1 MAAQKE
7 AIEEAIEVIKNS
19 IERRVAESTE
29 RVIKA
34 EIEKTL
40 KEEFLETLSHK
51 VEQIGGKVVGR
62 DFSDYSINFGCEIPK
77 IDPADTTI
85 ARNLID
91 TIDNVNLEYFFKKPT
106 KLHIFNLCSK
116 YFMFSQFCS
125 TRQVNLINFN
135 WSKNKFDEK
144 QICYCFVCKFNL
156 ELAED
161 QERKV
166 EEQENDN

>member
-7 AIEEAIEVIKNS
+7 AIGEAIEVIKNA
-19 IERRVAESTE
+19 IEKRVAESTE
-29 RVIKA
+29 RIIKA

-51 VEQIGGKVVGR
+51 VEQIGATVVGR
-62 DFSDYSINFGCEIPK
+62 DFSDYFINFGCEIPK

-85 ARNLID
+85 ARKLID

-116 YFMFSQFCS
+116 YFMFSQFCN

-161 QERKV
+161 QEKKAL
-166 EEQENDN
+166 EENDN

>member
-7 AIEEAIEVIKNS
+7 AIEEAVEIIKNS

-29 RVIKA
+29 RLIKA

-51 VEQIGGKVVGR
+51 VEQIGAKVVGR
-62 DFSDYSINFGCEIPK
+62 DFSDYFINFGCEIPK
-77 IDPADTTI
+77 IDPADTTT
-85 ARNLID
+85 ARNLIK
-91 TIDNVNLEYFFKKPT
+91 TIDNVNIEYFFKKPT

-116 YFMFSQFCS
+116 YFMFSQFCN
-125 TRQVNLINFN
+125 TRQINLINFN
-135 WSKNKFDEK
+135 WSKNKFDEN

-161 QERKV
+161 QEKKAL
-166 EEQENDN
+166 EENDN

>member
-7 AIEEAIEVIKNS
+7 AIEEAVEVIKNA

-51 VEQIGGKVVGR
+51 VEQIGAKVVGR
-62 DFSDYSINFGCEIPK
+62 DFSDCFINFGCEIPK

-85 ARNLID
+85 PRKLIRTVED
-91 TIDNVNLEYFFKKPT
+91 VNLEYFFKKTT

-116 YFMFSQFCS
+116 YFMFCQFCN

-135 WSKNKFDEK
+135 WSKNKFDEN

-156 ELAED
+156 ELAEN
-161 QERKV
+161 QEKKAL
-166 EEQENDN
+166 EENDN

>member
-7 AIEEAIEVIKNS
+7 AIEEAVEVIKNA

-51 VEQIGGKVVGR
+51 VEQIGAKVVGR
-62 DFSDYSINFGCEIPK
+62 DFSDYFINFSCEIPK
-77 IDPADTTI
+77 INPADTTT
-85 ARNLID
+85 ARNLIN
-91 TIDNVNLEYFFKKPT
+91 TIDNVNVEYFFKKPT

-116 YFMFSQFCS
+116 YFMFSQFCN
-125 TRQVNLINFN
+125 TRQINLINFN
-135 WSKNKFDEK
+135 WSKNKFDEN

-156 ELAED
+156 ELAEN
-161 QERKV
+161 QENKAL
-166 EEQENDN
+166 EENDN

>member
-7 AIEEAIEVIKNS
+7 AIEEAVEVIKNA

-34 EIEKTL
+34 EIVKTL

-51 VEQIGGKVVGR
+51 VEQIGAKVVGR
-62 DFSDYSINFGCEIPK
+62 DFSDYFINFCCEIPK
-77 IDPADTTI
+77 IDPDDTTI
-85 ARNLID
+85 ACKLVN
-91 TIDNVNLEYFFKKPT
+91 TIEEVNLEYFFKKQT
-106 KLHIFNLCSK
+106 KLHVFNLCSK
-116 YFMFSQFCS
+116 YFMFSQFCN

-135 WSKNKFDEK
+135 WSKNIFDEN
-144 QICYCFVCKFNL
+144 QICYCFVCKSNL

-161 QERKV
+161 QRK
-166 EEQENDN
+166 NDN

>member
-1 MAAQKE
+1 MAEQKE
-7 AIEEAIEVIKNS
+7 AIEKAVNIIKNS

-29 RVIKA
+29 RLIKA
-34 EIEKTL
+34 EIEQTL

-51 VEQIGGKVVGR
+51 VEQIGQAKVVGR
-62 DFSDYSINFGCEIPK
+62 DFSDYFINFGCEIPK
-77 IDPADTTI
+77 IDPADTQI
-85 ARNLID
+85 PRKLIR
-91 TIDNVNLEYFFKKPT
+91 TIDDVNLEYFFKKPT
-106 KLHIFNLCSK
+106 KLHIFNFCSK
-116 YFMFSQFCS
+116 YFMFSQFCN

-161 QERKV
+161 QEKKAV
-166 EEQENDN
+166 EQNDN